1 MTRNLRITALTAAL
15 WAITSAPAV
24 AQTSELTT
32 SKQTQKSGVIQAVY
46 GNHVVVQEASG
57 THEYTVPDGFKFQM
71 NGQDVTVA
79 DLQPGMK
86 VSATINEQTTT
97 RDVTTTKVVSGQVV
111 QVAPGGIVVK
121 DSKGQ
126 LKSYGSKDVQGR
138 DVTIVRNGK
147 EIPLSDLKLGDKLN
161 ATIVTTYPPQV
172 VTKRSVTA
180 NLTPAPQPAT
190 SSPPT
195 AVASAEP
202 ATLPKTG
209 SPLPLLGLLGGIAL
223 ATALLLRGID
233 RRRRAG

>member
-1 MTRNLRITALTAAL
+1 MYRNLRITALTAAL
-15 WAITSAPAV
+15 WAVTSAPAV
-24 AQTSELTT
+24 AQTTEVTT
-32 SKQTQKSGVIQAVY
+32 TKQTQKSGVIQAVY

-79 DLQPGMK
+79 ELKPGMK
-86 VSATINEQTTT
+86 VSATINEQTTS

-126 LKSYGSKDVQGR
+126 LKSYGSKDVQGH

-147 EIPLSDLKLGDKLN
+147 EIPLSDLKLGDKLS

-180 NLTPAPQPAT
+180 NLTPAP

-209 SPLPLLGLLGGIAL
+209 SPLPLLGLLAGIAL
-223 ATALLLRGID
+223 ATALLLRGFD
-233 RRRRAG
+233 RRSRAG

>member
-1 MTRNLRITALTAAL
+1 MSRHLAITALTAAL
-15 WAITSAPAV
+15 WVVTSGPAV
-24 AQTSELTT
+24 AQTTELTT
-32 SKQTQKSGVIQAVY
+32 SKQTKKSGVIEAVY
-46 GNHVVVQEASG
+46 GNHVVVHEASG
-57 THEYTVPDGFKFQM
+57 THEYTVPEGFKFQM

-79 DLQPGMK
+79 DLKPGMK

-138 DVTIVRNGK
+138 DVTIVKDGK
-147 EIPLSDLKLGDKLN
+147 EIPLSALKLGDKLN

-180 NLTPAPQPAT
+180 SVTPAPQAEA
-190 SSPPT
+190 SPPT

-202 ATLPKTG
+202 ATLPKTA
-209 SPLPLLGLLGGIAL
+209 SPLPLLGLLAGIAL
-223 ATALLLRGID
+223 ATALLLRGFE
-233 RRRRAG
+233 RLRRAG

>member
-1 MTRNLRITALTAAL
+1 MSRNLRITALTTAL
-15 WAITSAPAV
+15 CVITSAPAV

-57 THEYTVPDGFKFQM
+57 THEYTVPEGFKFQM
-71 NGQDVTVA
+71 DGQNLTVA
-79 DLQPGMK
+79 DLKPGMK

-126 LKSYGSKDVQGR
+126 YKSYGSKDVQGR

-147 EIPLSDLKLGDKLN
+147 EIPISDLKLGDKLD
-161 ATIVTTYPPQV
+161 ATIVSTLPPQV

-180 NLTPAPQPAT
+180 NLTPAAPAT

-209 SPLPLLGLLGGIAL
+209 SPLPLLGLLAGIAL
-223 ATALLLRGID
+223 ATALLLRGFD
-233 RRRRAG
+233 RRSRAG

>member
-1 MTRNLRITALTAAL
+1 
-15 WAITSAPAV
+15 
-24 AQTSELTT
+24 
-32 SKQTQKSGVIQAVY
+32 
-46 GNHVVVQEASG
+46 
-57 THEYTVPDGFKFQM
+57 
-71 NGQDVTVA
+71 
-79 DLQPGMK
+79 
-86 VSATINEQTTT
+86 
-97 RDVTTTKVVSGQVV
+97 
-111 QVAPGGIVVK
+111 
-121 DSKGQ
+121 
-126 LKSYGSKDVQGR
+126 
-138 DVTIVRNGK
+138 VRNGK